1 MGRDGRDI
9 LMTDWPA
16 EDPELMSD
24 YEFTLYLDRIERS
37 RQHRAKDLDA
47 DLYLRHVQQ
56 VMTWGRGDG

>member
-1 MGRDGRDI
+1 
-9 LMTDWPA
+9 MTDWPA